1 MAFIGIITDS
11 KYEMQLKKALS
22 NCLNSAQ
29 KEHTVIAINDK
40 SIENIKNI
48 RFETILV
55 MDLER
60 VINEVEAI
68 RRVIQKF

>member
-1 MAFIGIITDS
+1 MAFIGIIVDT
-11 KYEMQLKKALS
+11 KYEMQLKKSLS
-22 NCLNSAQ
+22 SSLNNVQ
-29 KEHTVIAINDK
+29 KEYTVIAINDK

-60 VINEVEAI
+60 VINEAEAI
-68 RRVIQKF
+68 RRIIQKF